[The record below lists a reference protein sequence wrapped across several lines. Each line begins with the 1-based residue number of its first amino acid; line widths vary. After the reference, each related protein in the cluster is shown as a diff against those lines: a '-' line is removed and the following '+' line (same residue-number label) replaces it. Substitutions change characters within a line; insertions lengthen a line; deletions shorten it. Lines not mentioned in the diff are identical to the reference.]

1 MALPKVETP
10 KYELQVPSTGKM
22 VTYRPYLVKEEKI
35 LMMAMESQDNRQ
47 MIRAVKDV
55 ISACTEGEV
64 DISKLA
70 MFDLEYVFS
79 MLRSKSVGETTAIG
93 VKCESCETKNDVDV
107 NIENVR
113 VNVPKDESVKTV
125 QLTDDV
131 GVILRYPS
139 VDVISEADTAGGSDV
154 DMVFTLVGACIE
166 TIFSGDEMYDVD
178 QQSKKDLY
186 EFIESLSTEQFNKIR
201 QFVEDMPAAALDV
214 QFKCT
219 NCGVD
224 NDIEVKGLANFF
236 S

>member
-10 KYELQVPSTGKM
+10 KYELKVPSTGKM

-47 MIRAVKDV
+47 MVRAVKDV

-70 MFDLEYVFS
+70 MFDLEYIFS
-79 MLRSKSVGETTAIG
+79 MLRSKSVGETTTIG
-93 VKCESCETKNDVDV
+93 VKCESCDAKNDVDV

-113 VNVPKDESVKTV
+113 VNVPQDDSHKTI
-125 QLTDDV
+125 QLTDDI

-139 VDVISEADTAGGSDV
+139 VDVISDAEKPDGNEV
-154 DMVFTLVGACIE
+154 DMVFALVGACIE
-166 TIFSGDEMYDVD
+166 TIFSGDEMYDVN
-178 QQSKKDLY
+178 QQSQKDLH
-186 EFIESLSTEQFNKIR
+186 EFIESLSTDQFNRIR
-201 QFVEDMPAAALDV
+201 QFVEEMPIATLDA
-214 QFKCT
+214 QFKCI
-219 NCGVD
+219 NCGTQ
-224 NDIEVKGLANFF
+224 NDLEVKGLANFF

>member
-10 KYELQVPSTGKM
+10 KYELKVPSTGKM

-70 MFDLEYVFS
+70 MFDLEYIFS
-79 MLRSKSVGETTAIG
+79 MLRSKSVGETTSVG

-107 NIENVR
+107 NIEGVR
-113 VNVPKDESVKTV
+113 VNVPKDDSGKTIY
-125 QLTDDV
+125 LTDDI

-139 VDVISEADTAGGSDV
+139 VDVISDFESRGGNEV
-154 DMVFTLVGACIE
+154 DNVFGMVGSCIE
-166 TIFSGDEMYDVD
+166 TIFSGDDMYDVD
-178 QQSKKDLY
+178 QQSKKDLQ
-186 EFIESLSTEQFNKIR
+186 EFVESLSTEQFNKIR
-201 QFVEDMPAAALDV
+201 QFVEDMPTAAIDV
-214 QFKCT
+214 QFKCL
-219 NCGVD
+219 NCGTD